1 MKRIVSE
8 PQSRIARRLLTAGGL
23 LGLLLVAGAV
33 AIGDVNSEAKRGGA
47 RQSLSLFS
55 GPTLTLATNQVQC
68 GLKSD
73 GDVCTNVTNSPT
85 AAGGAWP
92 AGTPNAYIFNTG
104 LQVAGIMDANAG
116 EWANDTVGA
125 YFFDAAGTQ
134 KTAEPYPYGEAG
146 PAEIWNS
153 LDPDDVANWP
163 AGAIVQNREGV
174 VIYDTALVGRVAAS
188 QQDSWV
194 QYWDGN
200 PEFSANRQ
208 HPMGI
213 LVTQRSLAWNY
224 PAGNESILYFIYDFE
239 NITNDIENF
248 QEPNELKFCG
258 GANCLP
264 DEGINMVEVYGAF
277 GTDMD
282 VTGDASANFSTVIYP
297 FDLGISYHGGFNGP
311 EFSYVP
317 DIFFPPFFT
326 NAPGIVGVKYLKS
339 PADPDTGEELG
350 LTFFTVFQNCSS
362 PNAIFCDSTGDKQ
375 LWRYLSGKVSAA
387 AGDQPCTVPPEIETG
402 VPATTERSLCFIT
415 QSPSDTRFLQ
425 VSGPFTL
432 APGEK
437 KTIVVAYIMA
447 ATVER
452 MPDGSPSGIIGNTSS
467 GANPPGIPS
476 FHPGTPSLRGCD
488 VNGEN
493 CSLVVTDNPVKAIER
508 GAGWVSYNGPAP
520 SGRGNGGVEGPEN
533 KLPLFT
539 DPDPVTGARE
549 PYFEVVPGSL
559 LGRALVAQTLFDNK
573 FLLGFAPEQPIFYLV
588 PGNNQVT
595 VLWEPSVTEE
605 IGDPY
610 IAVAG
615 DETSALYNPNYR
627 EFDVEGYRV
636 WRGTTP
642 SDLQLLA
649 QFDYANTTFTD
660 YTCETILPDED
671 IHDTDPATPEGTIGY
686 TTGQDCPFYPPSDT
700 IPEGLGKV
708 SGINSSLVFNNG
720 SAGGLPGAGVVRL
733 ADSTAL
739 GLNLTTVSVDDW
751 IGLGLT
757 DSGIPFALND
767 SGVSNNFTY
776 FYAVSAFDVNSLASG
791 PYSLN
796 SARVT
801 QAVVPRNDGQ
811 NLDTATLEVFLAGAS
826 DTALVTGGSVPSIN
840 AADGTF
846 SGPFPP
852 TTAVDLA
859 FVPLVER
866 LLGEFELTARIDSV
880 VPQQS
885 SGSSFGT
892 PTAECANGGDP
903 FSSCLKMYLTIND
916 SGELSPE
923 LLDVYNPWW
932 NRFGEATPQVYTIVS
947 AQVPFDEQALQDFG
961 IPGAVGNATAVGAF
975 NEGINNSAAESAQNR
990 RSGASGTLSR
1000 VRHGGSRWF
1009 SGTNETIPDPTAYR
1023 SVGMVDGVDTVWAPI
1038 SFTPECPGC
1047 PYDVTTGGA
1056 SFEKQCFNRAMAK
1069 LGRAADVQFRWDGGL
1084 EVWDVTHDVPVMF
1097 KPTAQASYGFLTTD
1111 ANGNGF
1117 IDWQDF
1123 NYIDGALQIL
1133 RSVGGGNCDA
1143 AAGGSWDPGGVL
1155 TPVQLTDTPTIVP
1168 TSIAGIDDIGIADL
1182 EQTGQGFGLYI
1193 DGERY
1198 IFELD
1203 AVPTSGTWTLRT
1215 YSGTVRSDAATF
1227 DAEDPSGYQ
1236 YAADFTGGGTG
1247 QLPMIVP
1254 GLTFGWRSASATS
1267 VAATTDL
1274 RNVHTVPDPY
1284 LATSQYDRSPTAKQ
1298 LMFVNLPPRAT
1309 IRIYTLT
1316 GVLVDQI
1323 EHDDPAGGGRAIW
1336 GLRNRNNQF
1345 VASGVYFYHV
1355 VTSEGA
1361 EKVGKFTIVNFA
1373 GQN

>member
-33 AIGDVNSEAKRGGA
+33 AIGDVNSEAKRGGT

-104 LQVAGIMDANAG
+104 LQVAGIMDASAG

-134 KTAEPYPYGEAG
+134 KTSEPYPYGERG

-163 AGAIVQNREGV
+163 DGAIVRNREGV
-174 VIYDTALVGRVAAS
+174 AIYDTALVGRVAAS
-188 QQDSWV
+188 QQDSWL

-239 NITNDIENF
+239 NITDDIDNF
-248 QEPNELKFCG
+248 QIPNELKFCG

-297 FDLGISYHGGFNGP
+297 FDLGISYHGGFNAP
-311 EFSYVP
+311 EFQYVP
-317 DIFFPPFFT
+317 DIFFPPFFV
-326 NAPGIVGVKYLKS
+326 NAPGIVGVKYLQS
-339 PADPDTGEELG
+339 PVDPNTGQELG
-350 LTFFTVFQNCSS
+350 LTMFTVFQNCSS
-362 PNAIFCDSTGDKQ
+362 PNALFCDSTGDKQ

-387 AGDQPCTVPPEIETG
+387 AGDQPCTVPPEIDTG
-402 VPATTERSLCFIT
+402 VPATTQRSLCFIT

-447 ATVER
+447 ATVATL
-452 MPDGSPSGIIGNTSS
+452 PNGDPTGIIPNTSS

-488 VNGEN
+488 INGEN

-520 SGRGNGGVEGPEN
+520 SGPGGGGVEGPEN

-588 PGNNQVT
+588 PGDNQVT
-595 VLWEPSVTEE
+595 VLWEPSSTEE
-605 IGDPY
+605 DGDPY

-615 DETSALYNPNYR
+615 DPTSPLYNPNYR

-642 SDLQLLA
+642 SNLELLG
-649 QFDYANTTFTD
+649 QFDYANTTFKD
-660 YTCETILPDED
+660 YTCETIAPDED
-671 IHDTDPATPEGTIGY
+671 IHATDPDTPEGTIGY
-686 TTGQDCPFYPPSDT
+686 TTGQDCPFYPASEEA
-700 IPEGLGKV
+700 PEGLYKE
-708 SGINSSLVFNNG
+708 SGINGSLVFNNG

-739 GLNLTTVSVDDW
+739 ATNLTAVGLDDW
-751 IGLGLT
+751 VGVGLSDNGV
-757 DSGIPFALND
+757 PFAFND
-767 SGVSNNFTY
+767 TGVTNNFTY

-796 SARVT
+796 SARVS
-801 QAVVPRNDGQ
+801 QPIVPRNDAG
-811 NLDTATLEVFLAGAS
+811 NLATATLESYIAGDDGVPLDPNAS
-826 DTALVTGGSVPSIN
+826 MPAVDSETGIF
-840 AADGTF
+840 A
-846 SGPFPP
+846 GPIPP
-852 TTAVDLA
+852 TNGLENNFA
-859 FVPLVER
+859 PLVPR
-866 LLGEFELTARIDSV
+866 LLPQFDYTARIDSFK
-880 VPQQS
+880 PD
-885 SGSSFGT
+885 T
-892 PTAECANGGDP
+892 PARELCVDGVFDFTGVCARV
-903 FSSCLKMYLTIND
+903 YLTVN
-916 SGELSPE
+916 
-923 LLDVYNPWW
+923 
-932 NRFGEATPQVYTIVS
+932 GEAVEIPVYVTNWNAWGPAFVTT
-947 AQVPFDEQALQDFG
+947 QLVNGEVPFDEGALADFG
-961 IPGAVGNATAVGAF
+961 IPAGQSGAATSFGTLTETI
-975 NEGINNSAAESAQNR
+975 NLSNWEGEQNR
-990 RSGASGTLSR
+990 RGDRSR
-1000 VRHGGSRWF
+1000 VLHGGMRWF
-1009 SGTNETIPDPTAYR
+1009 SGTVNTTPDPTKYR
-1023 SVGMVDGVDTVWAPI
+1023 RNGHLNEVDSVWVPI
-1038 SFTPECPGC
+1038 HHTAAGPGDDSTL
-1047 PYDVTTGGA
+1047 PNSGLVQYVGYLAGH
-1056 SFEKQCFNRAMAK
+1056 
-1069 LGRAADVQFRWDGGL
+1069 LGRAADFRVTWQDGT
-1084 EVWDVTHDVPVMF
+1084 VTVRDVSHNVDVPF
-1097 KPTAQASYGFLTTD
+1097 SAELGSSWGFLNAD
-1111 ANGNGF
+1111 ATGNGV
-1117 IDWQDF
+1117 IDWLDRFCVGPMWDEFDF
-1123 NYIDGALQIL
+1123 NIGTSEDCPSPVLLEDTPQIQTIALNTESDPTTGDTYTGFVLYLNAEYHFFVTDQVPENGTVWTLRAYSGAL
-1133 RSVGGGNCDA
+1133 RVNSASVDTDDPSGYTYYP
-1143 AAGGSWDPGGVL
+1143 SWDPG
-1155 TPVQLTDTPTIVP
+1155 
-1168 TSIAGIDDIGIADL
+1168 DD
-1182 EQTGQGFGLYI
+1182 
-1193 DGERY
+1193 
-1198 IFELD
+1198 
-1203 AVPTSGTWTLRT
+1203 GT
-1215 YSGTVRSDAATF
+1215 
-1227 DAEDPSGYQ
+1227 DAELRP
-1236 YAADFTGGGTG
+1236 AF
-1247 QLPMIVP
+1247 IP
-1254 GLTFGWRSASATS
+1254 GLNIVWRTEAGTS
-1267 VAATTDL
+1267 VVAPTDL
-1274 RNVHTVPDPY
+1274 RSVHTVPDPY
-1284 LATSQYDRSPTAKQ
+1284 LATSAYDRSPTSKQ

-1316 GVLVDQI
+1316 GVLVNQI
-1323 EHDDPAGGGRAIW
+1323 EHDDPTGGGRAIW

-1355 VTSEGA
+1355 VTDEGA